1 MYKTLNHVLTSST
14 NFNQKFLISLP
25 RLGPVG
31 AKPWARIV
39 GAFLQGRRTQPG
51 ERATNILHL
60 YKVGNA
66 IFFSSFFFFLEE
78 RQCHHYRAFERLPTL
93 QKCLF
98 RNPFTFR
105 FKILHFRATNQRN
118 AWKWNHTSPCRHLP
132 RMSWNDHRNENFNS
146 INIYPK
152 FTLRLFRCKIIYLF
166 IFIFYKMVSKKVIF

>member
-1 MYKTLNHVLTSST
+1 VYKTLNHVLTSST

-66 IFFSSFFFFLEE
+66 IFFSSFFFFWRKGNAIITEHLNDYPPYKNVFSVTPLPFVLKYYTSGQPTSATHENE
-78 RQCHHYRAFERLPTL
+78 IIHHHVAICPE
-93 QKCLF
+93 
-98 RNPFTFR
+98 
-105 FKILHFRATNQRN
+105 
-118 AWKWNHTSPCRHLP
+118 
-132 RMSWNDHRNENFNS
+132 
-146 INIYPK
+146 
-152 FTLRLFRCKIIYLF
+152 
-166 IFIFYKMVSKKVIF
+166 